1 MTGGYNMYLDG
12 LDKIDKKIIELLT
25 ENARMS
31 YVDIAKEVGI
41 SRIAV
46 KSRIDA
52 LEEKQII
59 EQYTIIVNPLKI
71 NNSVSSYLEL
81 EITAQHILE
90 VIDILEK
97 NDIVTKI
104 YQLTGKNKLHVH
116 TVASSQEEMD
126 LFLKEVAYQ
135 LPGLQNLSCDVI
147 LSREKDIIGL
157 KL

>member
-1 MTGGYNMYLDG
+1 MYLDG

-52 LEEKQII
+52 LEEKKII

>member
-1 MTGGYNMYLDG
+1 MYLDG

>member
-1 MTGGYNMYLDG
+1 MYLDG
-12 LDKIDKKIIELLT
+12 LDKIDKQIISLLT

-81 EITAQHILE
+81 EISAQHMLE
-90 VIDILEK
+90 VIAILEG

-116 TVASSQEEMD
+116 TVAASQEEMD
-126 LFLKEVAYQ
+126 VFLKNVAYQ
-135 LPGLQNLSCDVI
+135 LPGLEKLSCDVI

>member
-1 MTGGYNMYLDG
+1 MYLDG
-12 LDKIDKKIIELLT
+12 LDDIDKKIVSLLT

-31 YVDIAKEVGI
+31 YVDIAKEVNL

-46 KSRIDA
+46 KARIDA
-52 LEEKQII
+52 LEEEGII

-71 NNSVSSYLEL
+71 NNSVSAYLEVEVSAGNL
-81 EITAQHILE
+81 ME
-90 VIDILEK
+90 VIDILQK
-97 NDIVTKI
+97 NDVVTKI

-116 TVASSQEEMD
+116 TVAANQQEMD
-126 LFLKEVAYQ
+126 LFLKNVAYK
-135 LPGLQNLSCDVI
+135 LPGLTNLSCDVI

>member
-1 MTGGYNMYLDG
+1 M
-12 LDKIDKKIIELLT
+12 LT

-81 EITAQHILE
+81 EITAQHMLE

-104 YQLTGKNKLHVH
+104 YQLTEKNKLHVH
-116 TVASSQEEMD
+116 TVASARRKWRY
-126 LFLKEVAYQ
+126 F
-135 LPGLQNLSCDVI
+135 
-147 LSREKDIIGL
+147 
-157 KL
+157 

>member
-1 MTGGYNMYLDG
+1 MYLDG
-12 LDKIDKKIIELLT
+12 LDKIDKQIISLLT

-81 EITAQHILE
+81 EISAQHMLE
-90 VIDILEK
+90 VIAILEG

-116 TVASSQEEMD
+116 TVAASQEEMD
-126 LFLKEVAYQ
+126 IFLKNVAYQ
-135 LPGLQNLSCDVI
+135 LPGLEKLSCDVI

>member
-1 MTGGYNMYLDG
+1 MYLDG
-12 LDKIDKKIIELLT
+12 LDKIDKQIISLLT

-81 EITAQHILE
+81 ESSAQHMLE
-90 VIDILEK
+90 VIAILEG

-116 TVASSQEEMD
+116 TVAASQEEMD
-126 LFLKEVAYQ
+126 IFLKNVAYQ
-135 LPGLQNLSCDVI
+135 LPGLEKLSCDVI

>member
-1 MTGGYNMYLDG
+1 MYLDG
-12 LDKIDKKIIELLT
+12 LDEIDKKIVSLLT

-31 YVDIAKEVGI
+31 YVDIAKEVNL

-46 KSRIDA
+46 KARIDA
-52 LEEKQII
+52 LEKDGVI

-71 NNSVSSYLEL
+71 NNSVSSYLEIEVSPQNL
-81 EITAQHILE
+81 LE

-97 NDIVTKI
+97 NDVVTKI
-104 YQLTGKNKLHVH
+104 YQITGKSKLHVH
-116 TVASSQEEMD
+116 TVASNQEEMD
-126 LFLKEVAYQ
+126 LFLKKVAYQ
-135 LPGLQNLSCDVI
+135 LPGLLNLSCDVI

>member
-1 MTGGYNMYLDG
+1 MYLDG
-12 LDKIDKKIIELLT
+12 LDKIDKKIISLLT
-25 ENARMS
+25 DNARMS

-81 EITAQHILE
+81 EITAQHMLE

-116 TVASSQEEMD
+116 TVAASQEEMD

>member
-1 MTGGYNMYLDG
+1 MYLDG
-12 LDKIDKKIIELLT
+12 LDKIDKKIISLLT

-81 EITAQHILE
+81 EITAQHMLE